1 MENKTKGWRVGQ
13 AIDNL
18 TWAGKEPSWRTV
30 RARFWKNE
38 AFYRADFY
46 SKEALDR
53 MRRGRAPMHPKF
65 NVPMEIHH
73 IGGRDI
79 PNPHRA
85 DNLEALWPWEHAAV
99 DKFRHYTGPKPNGY

>member
-46 SKEALDR
+46 SEEA
-53 MRRGRAPMHPKF
+53 
-65 NVPMEIHH
+65 
-73 IGGRDI
+73 RDC
-79 PNPHRA
+79 
-85 DNLEALWPWEHAAV
+85 
-99 DKFRHYTGPKPNGY
+99 